1 MAFKARKIV
10 KENRI
15 RGIFYLDES
24 QYKQLLI
31 YKAGCEEE
39 WNVKLEVKELVEEM
53 INGLMDDD
61 LEFKRFKKNNQD
73 LVNKILI
80 GDLDEESDED
90 SGSAKDKIASI
101 TESREKDYTSFDPS
115 ENNDEEETD
124 RQIENR
130 ESDRIKQWASH

>member
-31 YKAGCEEE
+31 YKAGCEQE
-39 WNVKLEVKELVEEM
+39 WKVQLEGKELVEEM

-61 LEFKRFKKNNQD
+61 LEFKRFKKNNPS
-73 LVNKILI
+73 LVNKILS
-80 GDLDEESDED
+80 GDFDEESDED

-101 TESREKDYTSFDPS
+101 SES
-115 ENNDEEETD
+115 
-124 RQIENR
+124 
-130 ESDRIKQWASH
+130 